1 MYMYIHICIC
11 ICICLCILIK
21 DITIYVMCTH
31 VDTKMLLVGFKQP
44 VPIDDLKLVTAYQTI
59 QISDAFVIL

>member
-1 MYMYIHICIC
+1 MYMYMYMYMCMYMFMYIHKRYNYICHVH
-11 ICICLCILIK
+11 
-21 DITIYVMCTH
+21 TY

-44 VPIDDLKLVTAYQTI
+44 VPIDDLKLVTVYQTI

>member
-1 MYMYIHICIC
+1 
-11 ICICLCILIK
+11 
-21 DITIYVMCTH
+21 MCTH

-44 VPIDDLKLVTAYQTI
+44 VPIDDLKLVTVYQTI